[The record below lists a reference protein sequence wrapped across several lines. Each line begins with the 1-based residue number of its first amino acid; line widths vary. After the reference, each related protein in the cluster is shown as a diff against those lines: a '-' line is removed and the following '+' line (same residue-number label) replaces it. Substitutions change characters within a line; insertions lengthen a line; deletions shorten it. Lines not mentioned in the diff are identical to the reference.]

1 MKSLRPSHHLCLP
14 VNSYFHFSMQIQKEH
29 TQDSPHWNRR
39 EIKIT
44 FALLYMLSDEDD
56 INVKRVLIM
65 KRKEASVSVYH
76 L

>member
-1 MKSLRPSHHLCLP
+1 
-14 VNSYFHFSMQIQKEH
+14 MQIQKEH